1 MTCEYIMTPGN
12 IILLTGYS
20 LFGIVYWILLFQQEQ
35 IDRFWQTKK
44 LQVRIIGKQT
54 FISKVAVNLY
64 YVRVSYHFLPFTFL

>member
-20 LFGIVYWILLFQQEQ
+20 LFGIVYWILLFQQE
-35 IDRFWQTKK
+35 QTKK

>member
-1 MTCEYIMTPGN
+1 MTCEYIMTPGH

-20 LFGIVYWILLFQQEQ
+20 LFGIVYWILLFQQE
-35 IDRFWQTKK
+35 QTKK